1 LRGPWTTR
9 TQAEKRNPVNHVAN
23 WKTPALVIH
32 GENHW
37 ILKAQNSIQWHRNVF
52 GWLTQHLKS
61 PGPMAA
67 Q

>member
-1 LRGPWTTR
+1 
-9 TQAEKRNPVNHVAN
+9 
-23 WKTPALVIH
+23 LVIH
-32 GENHW
+32 GENQW

-67 Q
+67 QQSPPKLLSHGGLAGKG